1 MTMPTE
7 AMLKAVMNCTFDDDT
22 IQEDQA
28 TLELEA
34 HVARLTGKEAGL
46 FVLSG
51 IMGNQLGLRTNL
63 TQPPHGV
70 LCDHRSHIVRYE
82 AGRYVDSRSD
92 PVV

>member
-1 MTMPTE
+1 MQSPTPK
-7 AMLKAVMNCTFDDDT
+7 MLVAVQRCQFRDDT
-22 IQEDQA
+22 IQEDKV

-34 HVARLTGKEAGL
+34 HIAKLTGKEAAL

-70 LCDHRSHIVRYE
+70 LCDRRSHIVKYE
-82 AGRYVDSRSD
+82 AGR
-92 PVV
+92 